1 MGEQSYKE
9 KQKAFATIYKFRG
22 KSFWVSR
29 EKNVSGKDVG
39 VTYNKANEEAKKLL
53 EKDKELSN
61 NDNKILEDDKKGEVT
76 E

>member
-1 MGEQSYKE
+1 MEEENYKE

-22 KSFWVSR
+22 KSFWVSK

-39 VTYNKANEEAKKLL
+39 VTYIKAKEEAKKLL
-53 EKDKELSN
+53 EKDNNLSN
-61 NDNKILEDDKKGEVT
+61 NDNNISEDDKKEEVN